1 MDESIEIINKQ
12 EFLEAMP
19 TLTLTYISLSIIMED
34 SNAGHSEA
42 NNSDLERFLNQKF
55 DEIFVTNMEKKV
67 IKTR

>member
-1 MDESIEIINKQ
+1 
-12 EFLEAMP
+12 
-19 TLTLTYISLSIIMED
+19 MED